1 VNTYLNCKT
10 IDNTIKIA
18 NNLQLISIENKFRIK
33 DEKMNVNKPELN
45 KITRKYELLKGR
57 G

>member
-1 VNTYLNCKT
+1 LELVS
-10 IDNTIKIA
+10 IDND
-18 NNLQLISIENKFRIK
+18 NDNKFRIK

-45 KITRKYELLKGR
+45 KNTQKYELPKRR